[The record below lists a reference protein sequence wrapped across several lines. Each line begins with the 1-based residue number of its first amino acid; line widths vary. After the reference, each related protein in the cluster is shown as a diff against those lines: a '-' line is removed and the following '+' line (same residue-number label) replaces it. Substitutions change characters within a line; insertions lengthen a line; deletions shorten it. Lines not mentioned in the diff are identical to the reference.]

1 MFAKG
6 ILIDRVI
13 RRQKVMIFLVLLLFP
28 LFFGAKMYL
37 SKDQWECY
45 AYTRYYPYSSVFD
58 KHLDP
63 EREKHHQLR
72 GEGWSRYN
80 DY

>member
-1 MFAKG
+1 MGHEK
-6 ILIDRVI
+6 I
-13 RRQKVMIFLVLLLFP
+13 
-28 LFFGAKMYL
+28 YEEN
-37 SKDQWECY
+37 QWY
-45 AYTRYYPYSSVFD
+45 MRYYPYSSVFD